1 MSNPVTRPDHYT
13 AGDIE
18 CIDAIRASMTPAE
31 FRGYLKGNI
40 LKYLWRYDRKGGV
53 QDLDKATWYLV
64 RLREVVAD
72 ESQAV
77 HPGEC

>member
-1 MSNPVTRPDHYT
+1 MSNPVTHPDHYT
-13 AGDIE
+13 AGAIE

-31 FRGYLKGNI
+31 YRGYLKGNI

-72 ESQAV
+72 ES
-77 HPGEC
+77 

>member
-1 MSNPVTRPDHYT
+1 MSNPVTHPGHYT

-31 FRGYLKGNI
+31 YRGYLKGNI

-72 ESQAV
+72 E
-77 HPGEC
+77 G

>member
-1 MSNPVTRPDHYT
+1 MSNPVTHPDHYT

-31 FRGYLKGNI
+31 YRGYLKGNI

-72 ESQAV
+72 E
-77 HPGEC
+77 G